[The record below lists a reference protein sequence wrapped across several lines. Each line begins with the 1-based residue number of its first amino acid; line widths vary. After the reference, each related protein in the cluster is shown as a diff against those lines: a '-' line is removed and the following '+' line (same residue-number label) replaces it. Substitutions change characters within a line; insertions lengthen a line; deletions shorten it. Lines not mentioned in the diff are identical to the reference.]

1 MGNWPLALWTVK
13 LLNNIDLAKTVIIC
27 CETLQNELNKVF
39 EITGRAIPAIWISA
53 DYHVNPNKLRERL
66 QWEIDRLHG
75 YERILLGFGRC
86 GNAVIGL
93 RATTA
98 DLIIPRADDCIDILL
113 SRKDV
118 RLKRKYNTYF
128 LSKGWLQST
137 KGIINQHAQLV
148 ERYGQSRAGK
158 LMKDMLNRYNF
169 LMFIDT
175 GVVER
180 DELNRLLEASER
192 FASDT
197 DLELVVEKGEFWLL
211 EALVQG
217 LLEKEF
223 IVVRKGEKVL
233 ISAVL

>member
-1 MGNWPLALWTVK
+1 MDMTN
-13 LLNNIDLAKTVIIC
+13 TVIIC
-27 CETLQNELNKVF
+27 CETLQNELNKVL
-39 EITGRAIPAIWISA
+39 ETTGRSIPAIWISS
-53 DYHVNPNKLRERL
+53 DYHVNPDKLRERL

-118 RLKRKYNTYF
+118 RLKRKYSTYF
-128 LSKGWLQST
+128 LSKGWLQNA
-137 KGIINQHAQLV
+137 KGIINQHMQLV
-148 ERYGQSRAGK
+148 ERYGQSKAGK
-158 LMKDMLNRYNF
+158 LMKVMLNQYHF

-175 GVVER
+175 GVAER
-180 DELNRLLEASER
+180 DELNHLLETSER
-192 FASDT
+192 FALGT
-197 DLELVVEKGEFWLL
+197 DLELVVEKGDFWLL

-223 IVVRKGEKVL
+223 IVIRKGEKVPMSVFL
-233 ISAVL
+233 